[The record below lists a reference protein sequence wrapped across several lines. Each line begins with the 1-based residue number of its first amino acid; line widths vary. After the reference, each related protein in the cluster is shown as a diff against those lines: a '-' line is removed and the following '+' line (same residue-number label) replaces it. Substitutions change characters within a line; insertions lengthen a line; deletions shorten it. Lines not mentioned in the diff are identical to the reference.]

1 MSDTA
6 LMILIALMGLAV
18 GLMLGLS
25 LGEREQQRE
34 PLPPLQTPP
43 SILLQQK
50 PMKAVSLPE
59 FLSSSRN

>member
-6 LMILIALMGLAV
+6 LMIVVALMGLAA

-43 SILLQQK
+43 SILLHQK
-50 PMKAVSLPE
+50 PLQAVSLPE
-59 FLSSSRN
+59 FLRSSRN